1 MDESL
6 RSDEFTDFVVQLY
19 QFEPLRNN
27 EYAQQ
32 IANNESSSEEDTEEE
47 MTNQN
52 FLPTDTKW

>member
-1 MDESL
+1 MDESS
-6 RSDEFTDFVVQLY
+6 RSDEFPDFVVQPY

-47 MTNQN
+47 MTNQSS
-52 FLPTDTKW
+52 LPTNIKW